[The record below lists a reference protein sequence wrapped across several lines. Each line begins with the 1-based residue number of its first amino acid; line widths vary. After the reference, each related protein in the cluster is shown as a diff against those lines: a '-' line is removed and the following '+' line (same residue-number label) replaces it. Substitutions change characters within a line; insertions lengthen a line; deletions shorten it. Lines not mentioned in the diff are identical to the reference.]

1 MLSRIKQA
9 IIDGND
15 EAAKTVS
22 KEIIAEGIDPLEA
35 VNEAVIPAARMVG
48 DKFEKGEF
56 YLPHLLL
63 SADAMKAAI
72 DVLTSGMSEERKKD
86 LGKEGT
92 VVIATVEGDIH
103 DIGKNIVALLLE
115 VNGFLIHDMGRDV
128 NSLDIV
134 RRAIDVNADIIALSS
149 LMTTSMPS
157 QKDVIEMLEAMGL
170 RDQFIVMVGGGSVTN
185 EWAIEIGAERF
196 SETAEGAVKMAK
208 EILRE
213 RGVK

>member
-1 MLSRIKQA
+1 MLNKLKQA
-9 IIDGND
+9 ILNGND

-22 KEIIAEGIDPLEA
+22 KEAIAEGIDPLEA

-48 DKFEKGEF
+48 EKFEKGEF

-63 SADAMKAAI
+63 AADAMKAAI
-72 DVLTSGMSEERKKD
+72 NVLTSGMSEERKKE

-115 VNGFLIHDMGRDV
+115 VNGFLIHDLGRDV
-128 NSLDIV
+128 NSLDII
-134 RRAIDVNADIIALSS
+134 RRAVDVNADIIALSS

-157 QKDVIEMLEAMGL
+157 QRDVIEMLEAMGL
-170 RDQFIVMVGGGSVTN
+170 RDQFIVMIGGGSVTN
-185 EWAIEIGAERF
+185 EWAIEIGADKF
-196 SETAEGAVKMAK
+196 SETAEGAVKMAM

>member
-1 MLSRIKQA
+1 MLNKLKQA
-9 IIDGND
+9 ILNGND
-15 EAAKTVS
+15 EVAKTVS
-22 KEIIAEGIDPLEA
+22 KEAIAEGIDPLEA

-48 DKFEKGEF
+48 EKFEKGEF

-63 SADAMKAAI
+63 AADAMKAAI
-72 DVLTSGMSEERKKD
+72 NVLTSGMSEERKKE

-115 VNGFLIHDMGRDV
+115 VNGFMIHDLGRDV
-128 NSLDIV
+128 NSLDII
-134 RRAIDVNADIIALSS
+134 RRAVDVNADIIALSS

-157 QKDVIEMLEAMGL
+157 QRDVIEMLEAMGL
-170 RDQFIVMVGGGSVTN
+170 RDQFIVMIGGGSVTN
-185 EWAIEIGAERF
+185 EWAIEIGADKF
-196 SETAEGAVKMAK
+196 SETAEGAVKMAMK
-208 EILRE
+208 ILRE

>member
-1 MLSRIKQA
+1 MLGRLKQA

-22 KEIIAEGIDPLEA
+22 KEIMAEGNDPLDV

-56 YLPHLLL
+56 YLPHILLA
-63 SADAMKAAI
+63 ADAMKAAI
-72 DVLTSGMSEERKKD
+72 DILTSEMSEERKKE

-115 VNGFLIHDMGRDV
+115 VNGFLIHDLGRDV
-128 NSLDIV
+128 NSLDII
-134 RRAIDVNADIIALSS
+134 RKAIDVNADIIALSS

-157 QKDVIEMLEAMGL
+157 QRDVIEMLEAMGL

-185 EWAIEIGAERF
+185 EWAIEIGADRF

>member
-1 MLSRIKQA
+1 MLNKLKQA
-9 IIDGND
+9 ILNGND

-22 KEIIAEGIDPLEA
+22 KEAIAEGIDPLEA

-48 DKFEKGEF
+48 EKFEKGEF

-63 SADAMKAAI
+63 AADAMKAAI
-72 DVLTSGMSEERKKD
+72 NVLTSGMSEERKKE

-115 VNGFLIHDMGRDV
+115 VNGFMIHDLGRDV
-128 NSLDIV
+128 NSLDII
-134 RRAIDVNADIIALSS
+134 RRAVDVNADIIALSS

-157 QKDVIEMLEAMGL
+157 QRDVIEMLEAMGL
-170 RDQFIVMVGGGSVTN
+170 RDQFIVMIGGGSVTN
-185 EWAIEIGAERF
+185 EWAIEIGADKF
-196 SETAEGAVKMAK
+196 SETAEGAVKMAM

>member
-157 QKDVIEMLEAMGL
+157 QRDVIEMLEAMGL